1 MNCSRSEHRETVDG
15 WMDGWRTDPKEMPM
29 NGAQWLTSTALGW
42 LSELFFYPATIP
54 VDKDL
59 DMIIL
64 LLTLLY
70 YLAVCPR
77 RKTQMPS
84 RDTDYNN
91 IYNNNNNIIIMWVIY
106 H

>member
-15 WMDGWRTDPKEMPM
+15 WMDGWRTDPKEMSM

-64 LLTLLY
+64 LLTLL
-70 YLAVCPR
+70 LLGCVQEEKPR
-77 RKTQMPS
+77 CRAEIRIT
-84 RDTDYNN
+84 T
-91 IYNNNNNIIIMWVIY
+91 IFTIIII
-106 H
+106 